1 MFNILVNVNFID
13 IVMIFLFISEI
24 YKYIIN
30 FLIIK
35 HKKI

>member
-35 HKKI
+35 HK